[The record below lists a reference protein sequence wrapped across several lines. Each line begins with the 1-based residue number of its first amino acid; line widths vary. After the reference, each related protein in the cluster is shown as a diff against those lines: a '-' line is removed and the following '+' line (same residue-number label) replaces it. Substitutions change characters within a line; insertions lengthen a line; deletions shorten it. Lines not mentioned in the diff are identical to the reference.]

1 MNRHYIRLA
10 VLATALAASGAA
22 SAMPAAVPSAP
33 DLCVVY
39 PYYGQTSTSVPG
51 WIPATESAAADD
63 NADPCVIYPYYG
75 ETSTPVPG
83 WTPAVEPMAAARP
96 ATRAVIDEWGVVE
109 TAEDLER
116 VLAAYGRG
124 QYLGL

>member
-1 MNRHYIRLA
+1 MKSHSIRLA
-10 VLATALAASGAA
+10 VLGTAFAASGVVA
-22 SAMPAAVPSAP
+22 AMPAALPSAP

-39 PYYGQTSTSVPG
+39 PYYGQTSTPVPG
-51 WIPATESAAADD
+51 WIPATEPTAAASE
-63 NADPCVIYPYYG
+63 ADPCVVYPYYG

-83 WTPAVEPMAAARP
+83 WTPATAPTAAVHP

>member
-1 MNRHYIRLA
+1 MNQHSIRLA
-10 VLATALAASGAA
+10 LLASALAASGAA
-22 SAMPAAVPSAP
+22 AAMPAAEPTAP
-33 DLCVVY
+33 DVCVVY
-39 PYYGQTSTSVPG
+39 PYYGQTTTAV
-51 WIPATESAAADD
+51 PATGPTAATSE
-63 NADPCVIYPYYG
+63 ADPCVIYPYYG

-83 WTPAVEPMAAARP
+83 WTPATEPAAAVRP
-96 ATRAVIDEWGVVE
+96 ASRAVIDEWGVVE